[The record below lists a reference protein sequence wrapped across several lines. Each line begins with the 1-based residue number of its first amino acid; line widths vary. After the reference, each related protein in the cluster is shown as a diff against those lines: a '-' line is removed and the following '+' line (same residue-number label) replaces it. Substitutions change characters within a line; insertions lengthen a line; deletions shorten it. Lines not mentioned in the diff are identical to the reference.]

1 MKLTLFVKDEYRKF
15 VVELEE
21 MLKHTAPGTTGSFN
35 AGMGW
40 VPRATRA

>member
-1 MKLTLFVKDEYRKF
+1 V
-15 VVELEE
+15 
-21 MLKHTAPGTTGSFN
+21 LKHTAPGTTGSFN